1 MSGLAQLFAGVNF
14 QSTIQRYCGLQGWS
28 IADLNPN
35 TAVLRFGMESGR
47 TQILYVLK
55 FDATLEFSVQSDL
68 RFDSVDAVP
77 GYLSTLLLKRNCEK
91 KIGFWCLEEIG
102 SKHIFSHMHNAEMSL
117 IDGDYFAK
125 VVRALIR
132 EVDELEEVIF
142 GIGRRH

>member
-14 QSTIQRYCGLQGWS
+14 QSTLQRYCGLQGWRL
-28 IADLNPN
+28 ADLSNER
-35 TAVLRFGMESGR
+35 AVLIFTLESGR
-47 TQILYVLK
+47 RQVLYVLK

-68 RFDSVDAVP
+68 RYALLDDVP

-102 SKHIFSHMHNAEMSL
+102 GQQIFSHMHNAEMSL
-117 IDGDYFAK
+117 IDGDYFAS

-132 EVDELEEVIF
+132 EVDELEEVILD
-142 GIGRRH
+142 ITR